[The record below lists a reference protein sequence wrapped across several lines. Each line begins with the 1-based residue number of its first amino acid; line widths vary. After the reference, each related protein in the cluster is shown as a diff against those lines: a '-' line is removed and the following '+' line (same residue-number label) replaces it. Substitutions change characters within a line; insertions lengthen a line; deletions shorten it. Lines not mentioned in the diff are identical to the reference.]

1 MKRLY
6 LIRHAKSSWKEQVSD
21 HERPLKKRGFSD
33 AALVSKHTKDLF
45 TVPDLILSSTA
56 KRAKSTAVIFLEHWE
71 ISQRKLILSSD
82 LYDFS
87 GEHLLRTVQN
97 CNNSNNSLM
106 IFAHNFAITDFVNI
120 FGNQMINN
128 VPTSGFVLIEFD
140 TKRWNM
146 ITKGETV
153 FTMFPSDLKQ

>member
-1 MKRLY
+1 
-6 LIRHAKSSWKEQVSD
+6 
-21 HERPLKKRGFSD
+21 
-33 AALVSKHTKDLF
+33 
-45 TVPDLILSSTA
+45 
-56 KRAKSTAVIFLEHWE
+56 
-71 ISQRKLILSSD
+71 
-82 LYDFS
+82 
-87 GEHLLRTVQN
+87 
-97 CNNSNNSLM
+97 M